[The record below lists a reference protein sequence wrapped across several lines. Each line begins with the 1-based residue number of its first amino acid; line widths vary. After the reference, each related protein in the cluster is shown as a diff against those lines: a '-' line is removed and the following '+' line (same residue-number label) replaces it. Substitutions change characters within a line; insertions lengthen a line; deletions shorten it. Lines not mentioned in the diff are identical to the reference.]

1 MTSQPFEVR
10 VLNLALNPLREFIAK
25 KSASQQMSAQ
35 ESKCLVDRAWNPL
48 FTPQSIVFAKAADSG
63 FNGKSGIVSAPHRDQ
78 GDSAGSILGYRVL
91 SRAQLNHCWL
101 AMFTPKVLRSFLKQE
116 PHAAKVPYYHRW
128 LRLIPRRNW
137 HQSASRRYWIS
148 AHQASYLL
156 QSGIRRGVSYR
167 LSALPASFRR
177 DNSGDQ
183 NEPNSGG
190 QNEPSQLYGAN
201 RNHGRQ
207 RFARAVSAPPISLAV
222 PSAINSSDLTDWDGK
237 DETTQT
243 AALPSN

>member
-63 FNGKSGIVSAPHRDQ
+63 FNGKSGIVSTPHRDQ

-128 LRLIPRRNW
+128 LRLTPRRNW

-156 QSGIRRGVSYR
+156 QSGIRRGYPTGCRHYLRAFAETIQETKMSPIQEAKMNRRNSMVR
-167 LSALPASFRR
+167 TGIMGGSALRAPFLRPR
-177 DNSGDQ
+177 F
-183 NEPNSGG
+183 PLLCHR
-190 QNEPSQLYGAN
+190 PSTHL
-201 RNHGRQ
+201 
-207 RFARAVSAPPISLAV
+207 I
-222 PSAINSSDLTDWDGK
+222 
-237 DETTQT
+237 
-243 AALPSN
+243 